1 MKNKIIGVIIIA
13 LSSILCG
20 ILISIMSS
28 KNNTQSDVY
37 FLSKSIFTSW
47 WKMGLFLFI
56 VQFVVFAFFLP
67 FQKEKK
73 YDEV

>member
-28 KNNTQSDVY
+28 KNNTQSDFY

-47 WKMGLFLFI
+47 WKMGLFFFI